1 MVSSQ
6 LNSRLG
12 FINPGLTL
20 SQLLG
25 MLHGTRLPSELL
37 LRNAAYRPAQK
48 AQEQERRLV
57 EASTFE
63 QARHGRTD
71 G

>member
-1 MVSSQ
+1 MEPDFW
-6 LNSRLG
+6 G
-12 FINPGLTL
+12 
-20 SQLLG
+20 
-25 MLHGTRLPSELL
+25 ELL

-71 G
+71 DLRLSIVMGDPQWMVIFHGKS

>member
-1 MVSSQ
+1 MEPD
-6 LNSRLG
+6 
-12 FINPGLTL
+12 FPG
-20 SQLLG
+20 
-25 MLHGTRLPSELL
+25 ELL